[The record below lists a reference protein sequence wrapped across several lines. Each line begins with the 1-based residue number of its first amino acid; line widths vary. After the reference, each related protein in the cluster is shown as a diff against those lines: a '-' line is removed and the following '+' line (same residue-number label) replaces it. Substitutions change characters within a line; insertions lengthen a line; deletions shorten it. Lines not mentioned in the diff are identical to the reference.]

1 MFVLLD
7 ESSDDSQGNGEIFLL
22 VGGSLGCPLVDL
34 GCFAMVISLLDAV
47 YSLGYALKKF

>member
-22 VGGSLGCPLVDL
+22 VGGSLGCLLVDL